1 MYPVFWTLLE
11 QLGHICLLLKSYLY
25 GNLVELLRGNCPM
38 FWFSFNGRCYKY
50 VATRLTWADAE
61 LHCVSQGGNLV
72 SIHSLEEENF
82 IKSLIK
88 NFDHA
93 QGFTWI
99 GLSDIHKEG
108 NTWFWSDGSVVDY
121 SFWNAGEPNNSNGNE
136 NCVCKGSGTK
146 LRWNDGCVLNQ
157 VFFVLPKYSNVE
169 CMHFLI

>member
-1 MYPVFWTLLE
+1 MLSFLFLFGLTLAAV
-11 QLGHICLLLKSYLY
+11 SPSD
-25 GNLVELLRGNCPM
+25 GNPVELLRGNCPL

-50 VATRLTWADAE
+50 VATHLTWADAE
-61 LHCVSQGGNLV
+61 LHCVSEGGNLV

-108 NTWFWSDGSVVDY
+108 TWMWSDGSRVDFD
-121 SFWNAGEPNNSNGNE
+121 FWNSGQPDNAHGLEHCVHNNHG
-136 NCVCKGSGTK
+136 KDLK
-146 LRWNDGCVLNQ
+146 WNDRPCSVTYPSVCEYHITCPQ
-157 VFFVLPKYSNVE
+157 Q
-169 CMHFLI
+169 